1 MNNLAGEKSPYL
13 LQHKDNPVDWRPWG
27 GEAFAEAKDLNK
39 PVFLSIGYSTCHW
52 CHVMAHESFENLEIA
67 RLMNENFVNIKVDRE
82 ERPDVDRLYMAF
94 VQATTGGGGW
104 PMSVWLT
111 PEGRPFYGG
120 TYFPPDNRYGRAGF
134 PSILGQI
141 TRLWREDR
149 ERVEVE
155 AARVMKALAQAG
167 RGAEETN
174 YSSGDET
181 PLLHGFESFS
191 SSFDAEQG
199 GFGGAPKF
207 PRPSVFN
214 FLMRFATRTN
224 SDEARRARAMA
235 LFTLRKMAAGGM
247 RDHLGGG
254 FHRYSVDESWH
265 VPHFEKMLYDQAQ
278 LAVSFTE
285 AWQVTHE
292 QFFAD
297 IACETLDY
305 VLRDM
310 THPQGGFFSAED
322 ADSLLSHGGPEHAEG
337 AFYVWSRQEIADALG
352 ADEAAIFCRHY
363 GVEEVGNAPAGSDPH
378 DEFRGKNILLE
389 RQDET
394 TTAKILRI
402 AEETVSKSLAMS
414 RAVLFEQRAKRP
426 RPHLDDKILTAWN
439 GLMISAFSKAGAALR
454 EPRYLEA
461 AQKAASFLRSNLTT
475 RGGLLRS
482 WRGEPGSIAGFAE
495 DYAFLIQ
502 GLLDLYQADWDSDW
516 LKWALEL
523 QERQDALFRDE
534 KGGGY
539 FSSAAG
545 DPLVSVRM
553 KEDYDGA
560 EPSANSISAL
570 NLLRFARMLHDT
582 ALETRAWQ
590 ILAASRQPLDRVPAA
605 VPQMLVALDLAL
617 SPPSQAVVAGSR
629 EADDV
634 RKWNA
639 KLHRDFLPRRALL
652 LADGNSFLTEKVP
665 ILSSM
670 KPLDGHAAL
679 YLCENFAC
687 QAPQTLR

>member
-1 MNNLAGEKSPYL
+1 MNRLAEEKSPYL

-27 GEAFAEAKDLNK
+27 EAAFAEAKNLNK
-39 PVFLSIGYSTCHW
+39 PVFLSVGYSTCHW
-52 CHVMAHESFENLEIA
+52 CHVMAHESFENPEIA

-134 PSILGQI
+134 PNILGQI
-141 TRLWREDR
+141 ARLWREDR
-149 ERVEVE
+149 ERVEAE
-155 AARVMKALAQAG
+155 AARVMRALAEAG
-167 RGAEETN
+167 QGAAGAKF
-174 YSSGDET
+174 SRDET

-191 SSFDAEQG
+191 RSFDEELG

-214 FLMRFATRTN
+214 FLLRFATRTN
-224 SDEARRARAMA
+224 SEKAHRAGTMA

-254 FHRYSVDESWH
+254 FHRYSVDEFWH

-285 AWQVTHE
+285 AWQLTHE
-292 QFFAD
+292 EFFAG
-297 IACETLDY
+297 IARETLDY

-310 THPQGGFFSAED
+310 THPEGGFFSAED
-322 ADSLLSHGGPEHAEG
+322 ADSLLSHGRPEHAEG
-337 AFYVWSRQEIADALG
+337 AFYVWSREEIVDALG
-352 ADEAAIFCRHY
+352 ADEASIFCRHY
-363 GVEEVGNAPAGSDPH
+363 GVEEVGNAPTGSDPQG
-378 DEFRGKNILLE
+378 EFKGKNILLE
-389 RQDET
+389 RQDVA
-394 TTAKILRI
+394 TTARILGI
-402 AEETVSKSLAMS
+402 SAETVSKSLAIG
-414 RAVLFEQRAKRP
+414 RAKLSEQRAKRP

-439 GLMISAFSKAGAALR
+439 GLMISALSKTCAALC

-461 AQKAASFLRSNLTT
+461 ATKAANFLRRNLTAQ
-475 RGGLLRS
+475 GPLLRS
-482 WRGEPGSIAGFAE
+482 WRGEAGRIAGFAE

-502 GLLDLYQADWDSDW
+502 GLLDLYEASWDADW
-516 LKWALEL
+516 LKWALDL

-534 KGGGY
+534 TGGY

-570 NLLRFARMLHDT
+570 NLLRFARMLHDE
-582 ALETRAWQ
+582 ALETRGRQ
-590 ILAASRQPLDRVPAA
+590 ILASSREALDRVPTA

-617 SPPSQAVVAGSR
+617 SPPAQAVVAGAR
-629 EADDV
+629 EADDA

-639 KLHRDFLPRRALL
+639 KLHRDFLPRRSLL
-652 LADGNSFLTEKVP
+652 LADGNRFLMEKVP
-665 ILSSM
+665 ALASM

-687 QAPQTLR
+687 QAPQVLE

>member
-1 MNNLAGEKSPYL
+1 MNRLAEEKSPYL

-27 GEAFAEAKDLNK
+27 EEAFAEAKNLNK

-52 CHVMAHESFENLEIA
+52 CHVMAHESFESPEIA
-67 RLMNENFVNIKVDRE
+67 RLMNESFVNIKVDRE

-134 PSILGQI
+134 PNILGQI
-141 TRLWREDR
+141 ARLWREDR
-149 ERVEVE
+149 ERVEAE
-155 AARVMKALAQAG
+155 AARVMQALADAG
-167 RGAEETN
+167 RGAA
-174 YSSGDET
+174 GAKFGQDET

-191 SSFDAEQG
+191 RSFDEEHG

-214 FLMRFATRTN
+214 FLLRFATRTN
-224 SDEARRARAMA
+224 GDEARRAGAMA

-254 FHRYSVDESWH
+254 FHRYSVDEFWH

-285 AWQVTHE
+285 AWRLTHE
-292 QFFAD
+292 EFFAG
-297 IACETLDY
+297 IARETLDY

-310 THPQGGFFSAED
+310 THPEGGFFSAED
-322 ADSLLSHGGPEHAEG
+322 ADSLLSHGRSEHAEG

-352 ADEAAIFCRHY
+352 ADEARIFCRHY
-363 GVEEVGNAPAGSDPH
+363 GVEEVGNTPAGSDPH
-378 DEFRGKNILLE
+378 GEFKGKNILLE
-389 RQDET
+389 RQDVA
-394 TTAKILRI
+394 TTARILGVP
-402 AEETVSKSLAMS
+402 EEIVSKSLAAG
-414 RAVLFEQRAKRP
+414 RAKLFERRAKRP

-439 GLMISAFSKAGAALR
+439 GLMISAFSKGGAALR

-461 AQKAASFLRSNLTT
+461 AAKAANFLRKNLTAQG
-475 RGGLLRS
+475 RLLRS
-482 WRGEPGSIAGFAE
+482 WRGEAGSIAGFAE
-495 DYAFLIQ
+495 DYAFLLQ
-502 GLLDLYQADWDSDW
+502 GLLDLYEANWDVDW

-523 QERQDALFRDE
+523 QGRQDALFRDE
-534 KGGGY
+534 TGGGY

-570 NLLRFARMLHDT
+570 NLLRFARMFHDE
-582 ALETRAWQ
+582 ALETRGRQ
-590 ILAASRQPLDRVPAA
+590 ILAASREALDRVPTA

-617 SPPSQAVVAGSR
+617 SPPAQAVVAGAR
-629 EADDV
+629 EAGDV
-634 RKWNA
+634 RIWNA
-639 KLHRDFLPRRALL
+639 KLHRDFMPRRALL
-652 LADGNSFLTEKVP
+652 LADGNDFLTKKVP
-665 ILSSM
+665 ALGSM
-670 KPLDGHAAL
+670 KTLDGQAAL

-687 QAPQTLR
+687 QAPQILE

>member
-1 MNNLAGEKSPYL
+1 MNQLATEKSPYL

-27 GEAFAEAKDLNK
+27 GEAFTEAKNLNK

-52 CHVMAHESFENLEIA
+52 CHVMAHESFENPEIA
-67 RLMNENFVNIKVDRE
+67 KLMNENFVNIKVDRE

-94 VQATTGGGGW
+94 VQATSGGGGW

-111 PEGRPFYGG
+111 PEARPFYGG

-134 PSILGQI
+134 ANILGQI
-141 TRLWREDR
+141 ARLWREDR
-149 ERVEVE
+149 ARVEDE
-155 AARVMKALAQAG
+155 AARVIAALAEESRSAE
-167 RGAEETN
+167 GADFSRSEA
-174 YSSGDET
+174 
-181 PLLHGFESFS
+181 PLLRGFESFS
-191 SSFDAEQG
+191 RSFDEEHG
-199 GFGGAPKF
+199 GFDGAPKF
-207 PRPSVFN
+207 PRPSVLN
-214 FLMRFATRTN
+214 FLLRFATRAG
-224 SDEARRARAMA
+224 SDQAQRARAMA
-235 LFTLRKMAAGGM
+235 LFTLRKMAGGGL
-247 RDHLGGG
+247 RDHIGGG
-254 FHRYSVDESWH
+254 FHRYSVDEFWH

-285 AWQVTHE
+285 AWQLTHE

-297 IACETLDY
+297 IARETLDY

-337 AFYVWSRQEIADALG
+337 AFYVWSREEIVDALG
-352 ADEAAIFCRHY
+352 ADDASIFCRHY
-363 GVEEVGNAPAGSDPH
+363 GVEEAGNAPAGGDPH
-378 DEFRGKNILLE
+378 GEFKDKNILLE
-389 RQDET
+389 RQDLA
-394 TTAKILRI
+394 TTARILGI
-402 AEETVSKSLAMS
+402 APESISKSLATS
-414 RAVLFEQRAKRP
+414 RAMLFEQRAKRP

-439 GLMISAFSKAGAALR
+439 GLMISAFSKSGAALR
-454 EPRYLEA
+454 EQGYIQA
-461 AQKAASFLRSNLTT
+461 AQKAASFLRRNLTAH
-475 RGGLLRS
+475 GGLLRS
-482 WRGEPGSIAGFAE
+482 WRGEAGSIAGFAE

-570 NLLRFARMLHDT
+570 NLLRFARVLHDE
-582 ALETRAWQ
+582 APETRARQ
-590 ILAASRQPLDRVPAA
+590 ILAASGQALDRVPTA

-617 SPPSQAVVAGSR
+617 SPPAQAVVAGAR

-634 RKWNA
+634 QQWNA
-639 KLHRDFLPRRALL
+639 KLHQDFMPRRALL
-652 LADGNSFLTEKVP
+652 LAEGNGFLTKRVP
-665 ILSSM
+665 ALESM
-670 KPLDGHAAL
+670 KTLDGQAAL

-687 QAPQTLR
+687 HAPQILE